1 MKLTN
6 DRNTMTTTDQKPIV
20 FVVDDDPDIL
30 AALSL
35 LLTQENMEART
46 FENAED
52 FLAWLSEND
61 NADLLQEN
69 NCAILDVC
77 LPGMDGLQLQKHL
90 HEKGILLPIIFLTG
104 HGDIPMSVEAIKAG
118 AENFMTKPVSREK
131 LMDSVYAAIQK
142 NADWYS
148 QNLQR
153 AAARNRLNNLT
164 SRELEILAMT
174 LDGLPNKIIARHL
187 EISLRTVEH
196 HKAHILNKTGTANT
210 FELTRLVQ
218 NSGLIFC

>member
-1 MKLTN
+1 
-6 DRNTMTTTDQKPIV
+6 MTTTDQKPIV

-52 FLAWLSEND
+52 FLACLSAND
-61 NADLLQEN
+61 NSALLQEN

-174 LDGLPNKIIARHL
+174 LDGLPNKLIARHL

-218 NSGLIFC
+218 DSGLIFC